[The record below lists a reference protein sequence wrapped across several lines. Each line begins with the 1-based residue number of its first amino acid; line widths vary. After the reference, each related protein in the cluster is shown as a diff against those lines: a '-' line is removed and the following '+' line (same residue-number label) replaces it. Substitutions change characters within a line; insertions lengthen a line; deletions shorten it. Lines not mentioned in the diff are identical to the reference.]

1 MILRSAETMATASE
15 SAKINIDFLVN
26 ILGLKQER
34 NTKIFR
40 KGDIFVVSP
49 SVQNKHNWFDIEES
63 IMDLFDDEVHEGYL
77 LVRFKDQFLMTKLKP
92 FQKKMMSIDTR
103 PNTTKLPPHWKFKVL
118 EASNPYILNMGDSDL
133 RFPMQAP
140 SRNQLVKFFSK

>member
-1 MILRSAETMATASE
+1 MATASE

-140 SRNQLVKFFSK
+140 SKNQLVKFFNK